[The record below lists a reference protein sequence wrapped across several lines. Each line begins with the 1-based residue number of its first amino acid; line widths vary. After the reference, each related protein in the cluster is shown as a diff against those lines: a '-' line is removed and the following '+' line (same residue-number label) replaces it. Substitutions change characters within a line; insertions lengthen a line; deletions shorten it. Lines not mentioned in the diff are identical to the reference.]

1 MDSGEADESGPRIG
15 IAVRSTFAHQIG
27 RPENAIRSGRRSGCF
42 LGELIVRIAV
52 RFCED
57 AEAIAEPA
65 QRQSGRLRYAHDVPS
80 AGDSVAEGVNPPFG
94 IEGRTIGGAED
105 YARCADGRAH
115 GAGTNDSRADG
126 SSGLVAC
133 PDHDGRPGAQS
144 GRLGSA
150 GRYSTADIRRFQQ
163 PREQLQVDSCGP

>member
-27 RPENAIRSGRRSGCF
+27 RPENTIGSGRRSGCF

-52 RFCED
+52 RFREQ
-57 AEAIAEPA
+57 AKAIAEPA
-65 QRQSGRLRYAHDVPS
+65 QRQSGRLGYAHDVPS
-80 AGDSVAEGVNPPFG
+80 SGDGVAKGVNPPLA
-94 IEGRTIGGAED
+94 IERRSISGAED

-126 SSGLVAC
+126 SGGL
-133 PDHDGRPGAQS
+133 
-144 GRLGSA
+144 
-150 GRYSTADIRRFQQ
+150 
-163 PREQLQVDSCGP
+163 